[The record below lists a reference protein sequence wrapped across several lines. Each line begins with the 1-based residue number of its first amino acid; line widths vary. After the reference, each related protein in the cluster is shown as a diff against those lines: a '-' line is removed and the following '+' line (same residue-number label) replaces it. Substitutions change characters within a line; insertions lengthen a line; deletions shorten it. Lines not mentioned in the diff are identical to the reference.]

1 MKKALCIILALVLIV
16 SASLNPLMLNRV
28 FAASG
33 DVDVEIGEDFFSSD
47 IIQDFELGFLSGY
60 NADSERISR
69 DPDGKGKLYCYGSKA
84 LRENGNTYIQ
94 MKNTGQWIQYLT
106 NEKETGLLET
116 DGTRYNLTFKYRL
129 YPAIDAKGE
138 QANPTN
144 TVNVTIRSLTDTEP
158 TLRGENGS
166 HDVNGVTLKYDS
178 KNTGWQTVT
187 IYNLFRTDTDGYLR
201 VQVSNGKSDGVYSV
215 IDFDDFVFTKVSKEK
230 YTFADSTP
238 KESVYVSSSGSD
250 DNDGTTSQTSYATLD
265 KALTEVKDGGL
276 VNIVDDTYSLASS
289 FTWNNHNKFVT
300 ITGGTL
306 DATALSNS
314 RLVLGDGVNFDNI
327 TLKFDANDTLYANG
341 NKLVINEN
349 VTLTNAIT
357 VYGGS
362 YENKSVYGTDVTI
375 KGGTYKNIYG
385 GSNEATVFGDT
396 NVTVGGTATAED
408 VYGGG
413 SICTIKGST
422 NLTFE
427 GNASA
432 NYIYGGCEVSG
443 SGVSGGTN
451 VNFKGGTCTGV
462 YGGSKYATQNS
473 GTKVCMTGGTTEE
486 VFGGS
491 KAESLTGDVDVMLTG
506 GTVTRRIYGGC
517 YNDYRSVLLT
527 WLTEY
532 YVTGKVTLSLGENLN
547 VSYSSSEEDRS
558 IYARSRQKNLSNT
571 EVTKI
576 VFLSSEAKNNLE
588 GKLTAQDSTMKNVM
602 KGGVFS
608 SSSGPSAADT
618 IATYTYTADDEND
631 TFSVSGD
638 ISATATLSVPDT
650 VEFTGKEVKPAV
662 VTYSNDAI
670 KMPAI
675 DITYT
680 NNQKVGTATVVATIN
695 GLSVSKDFEI
705 IDSTKKSA
713 EHYEQADRW
722 YIFSGN
728 ADKTNSYYN
737 DIGLKQAKGYAI
749 EESTTVY
756 NEQLGDSTKALKLD
770 TYGQFAATKM
780 AVKPNQYYNLEF
792 YYSADKITSSGIFDY
807 VAVTAPDAK
816 ISKDTLKNLA
826 FVGSDI
832 FELNNQ
838 DYYSYT
844 VKDSVASPNKQ
855 KLENNLGWYKMVLT
869 FYSGENSEVMFSL
882 RSGVIEDT
890 TNNKYYAYID
900 GISLYQSGVETAY
913 NSKAA
918 IRFAGLTDSGNI
930 TTKNG
935 LRIYNSIKTDWLGG
949 IENEIVEYGSIVI
962 REGYMNS
969 KFPEKDAPDLDMLT
983 LKGKGVGQGVAYS
996 KGKGESEYCTVDSP
1010 VRETLWEVNKPIFNQ
1025 KIFTTYV
1032 TGIAEDKYD
1041 DEHLIT
1047 SYAITSDGSVYY
1059 GAVASVSVFKV
1070 AYAIDH
1076 DTNTAAAAYKYSKA
1090 AFDYFVNSSQ
1100 ETKNNYKNWCEANS
1114 LETGNLF
1121 LKQLVDFEL
1130 ADITLQA
1137 SDRMEITTAESYNGT
1152 QSKML
1157 HVFRRDYPSGSPTL
1171 FNASTTYND
1180 DSDPVFTFK
1189 VDPNSVYKVT
1199 FYAKV
1204 KSDNTLKSPWFGVH
1218 ASNHSENAGHRPRI
1232 ANIVGNTK
1240 DAWLKYTYYLE
1251 TKPNQ
1256 TKFSF
1261 TFNAGESTPE
1271 AWIDD
1276 ISVEET
1282 DFNVFTGHGEAA
1294 EEITINFDDYAVNSE
1309 YCERTYVDTA
1319 PDKDAN
1325 LNNRALKFVNK
1336 NYGSASFNPDATRKK
1351 TDAVLSNI
1359 PVKSNTVYKL
1369 SYWLYVTKNTG
1380 SVSWFKFYYFPE
1392 DEEYSNYGIIDPTGM
1407 NTRGEWVKFETEF
1420 ITKPDQQFIN
1430 FAIDCSANPPEMW
1443 LDDISIKEVK
1453 AGGVLVDNSATYS
1466 EDMYNILGKDTYAD
1480 VTEELSSANTGAYRV
1495 EVSNGTVYT
1504 FGVTASGSSS
1514 SNSRVF
1520 LSFDGVN
1527 PMSANDMEALDMVVT
1542 PNGEETRYGLQF
1554 MSDDSGYVYIV
1565 VENGDNTMSLEMPYL
1580 FRTYSMSTSRPM
1592 GFDKAPDKNL
1602 SVNTGRMDNL
1612 TVFSSASG
1620 VSLLNQK
1627 ASNGYNLKLLDRKA
1641 EDPQI
1646 YC

>member
-1 MKKALCIILALVLIV
+1 MKKALCIAISLLLIASSFVWPLTTSNVLA
-16 SASLNPLMLNRV
+16 A
-28 FAASG
+28 
-33 DVDVEIGEDFFSSD
+33 DVDVEIGDDFFSSD

-60 NADSERISR
+60 NADSEIITR
-69 DPDGKGKLYCYGSKA
+69 DPDGKGERYCYDSKA
-84 LRENGNTYIQ
+84 FRENGNTYIR
-94 MKNTGQWIQYLT
+94 MKNTDQWIQYLT

-129 YPAIDAKGE
+129 YSAIDAKDE
-138 QANPTN
+138 QANPAN

-158 TLRGENGS
+158 TLMGENGS
-166 HDVNGVTLKYDS
+166 HDVNGVTLKYDA
-178 KNTGWQTVT
+178 NNAGWQTAT

-201 VQVSNGKSDGVYSV
+201 VQVSGGKGDGVYSV

-238 KESVYVSSSGSD
+238 KESVYVSSNGSD

-265 KALTEVKDGGL
+265 KALTEVKDGGI

-327 TLKFDANDTLYANG
+327 TLKFDADDTLYANG

-349 VTLTNAIT
+349 VTLTKAIY
-357 VYGGS
+357 VYGGA
-362 YENKSVYGTDVTI
+362 YDNKSVYGTDITI
-375 KGGTYKNIYG
+375 KSGTYKNIYG
-385 GSNEATVFGDT
+385 GSNKATVFGDT
-396 NVTVGGTATAED
+396 NVLVGGAATAED
-408 VYGGG
+408 IYGGG
-413 SICTIKGST
+413 VACTIKGST

-432 NYIYGGCEVSG
+432 NYLYGGCVVSG
-443 SGVSGGTN
+443 SGVSGGTS
-451 VNFKGGTCTGV
+451 VNFKGGTCTGI
-462 YGGSKYATQNS
+462 YGGSKDASQNS
-473 GTKVCMTGGTTEE
+473 GTKVRMMGGTTEE

-491 KAESLTGDVDVMLTG
+491 KQSSLNGDVDIMILG
-506 GTVTRRIYGGC
+506 GTVTHRIYGGC
-517 YNDYRSVLLT
+517 NNVYGFLGGWQSKN
-527 WLTEY
+527 
-532 YVTGKVTLSLGENLN
+532 YVNGSITLSLGYDANILTATSG
-547 VSYSSSEEDRS
+547 SYRGA
-558 IYARSRQKNLSNT
+558 YARSYQKTTSSD
-571 EVTKI
+571 EKSKI
-576 VFLSSEAKNNLE
+576 VFLGENSKTKFNNKLGSNGQDNANNL
-588 GKLTAQDSTMKNVM
+588 AM
-602 KGGVFS
+602 S
-608 SSSGPSAADT
+608 SSVSAADS
-618 IATYTYTADDEND
+618 IVTYTYTANDENN

-638 ISATATLSVPDT
+638 ISATATLSVPES
-650 VEFTGKEVKPAV
+650 VGYTGKEVKPASI
-662 VTYSNDAI
+662 TYSDDAI

-680 NNQKVGTATVVATIN
+680 NNQKVGTATATATIN
-695 GLSVSKDFEI
+695 GLSVSKDFAI
-705 IDSTKKSA
+705 TDTAKKSA

-949 IENEIVEYGSIVI
+949 IEDEIVEYGSIVI

-969 KFPEKDAPDLDMLT
+969 KFPEKDAPDLDMLS

-996 KGKGESEYCTVDSP
+996 KGKGESEYCTVNSP

-1076 DTNTAAAAYKYSKA
+1076 DTNTTASTYKYSKA

-1100 ETKNNYKNWCEANS
+1100 ATKDSYKNWCDAAG

-1204 KSDNTLKSPWFGVH
+1204 KSDSTLKSPWFGVH
-1218 ASNHSENAGHRPRI
+1218 ASNNSENAGHRPRI

-1359 PVKSNTVYKL
+1359 PVKPNTLYTL
-1369 SYWLYVTKNTG
+1369 SYWLYVTRNTG

-1392 DEEYSNYGIIDPTGM
+1392 DEEYSNYGILYATGM
-1407 NTRGEWVKFETEF
+1407 SQRGEWVKFETTF
-1420 ITKPDQQFIN
+1420 MTKPEQEVIN
-1430 FAIDCSANPPEMW
+1430 IALDCGENPPEMW

-1453 AGGVLVDNSATYS
+1453 SGGMSQDNSATYS
-1466 EDMYNILGKDTYAD
+1466 ENMYNILGKDTYSD
-1480 VTEELSSANTGAYRV
+1480 VTEDLLSASTGKYKLAV
-1495 EVSNGTVYT
+1495 DKGAVYT

-1554 MSDDSGYVYIV
+1554 MSNDSGYIYIV
-1565 VENGDNTMSLEMPYL
+1565 VENSDSTMNLEAPYL
-1580 FRTYSMSTSRPM
+1580 FRTYSMSTFRPM
-1592 GFDKAPDKNL
+1592 GFDKVPDENL

-1627 ASNGYNLKLLDRKA
+1627 ASNGYNLKMLDRKA
-1641 EDPQI
+1641 EEPPLMF
-1646 YC
+1646 C